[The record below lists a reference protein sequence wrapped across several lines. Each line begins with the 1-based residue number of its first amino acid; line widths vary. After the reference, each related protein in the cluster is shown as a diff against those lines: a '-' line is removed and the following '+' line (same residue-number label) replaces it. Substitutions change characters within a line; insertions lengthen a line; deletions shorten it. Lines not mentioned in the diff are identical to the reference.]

1 MELIKSSTKINFVG
15 SFKVAATISL
25 ILIVISIG
33 SVVMHGGLNL
43 GVDFAGGTV
52 VQVKFSKATTI
63 ESIRDALKQIKLES
77 SLIQQ
82 FSPQEVV
89 IRTSE
94 ATSDLK
100 GLSFRIEEA
109 LSKAYGKG
117 GYEVRRVEVVGP
129 KVGKDLTNKAIMAII
144 FSWIAMLIYIAW
156 RFEFRFAVGGI
167 VALVHDVIVTVGVL
181 SLLNREFS
189 LTIIAALLTIVGYS
203 INDTIVIYDRIR
215 ENLRKGLKKDLG
227 EVMNISINE
236 TLGRTI
242 LTSLTVFS
250 VLIILFIM
258 GGEVLYDFTL
268 AMLVGVISGV
278 YSTVYIAS
286 PLVLA
291 WENYRPSKIRRK

>member
-1 MELIKSSTKINFVG
+1 MELVKATNINFVG

-25 ILIVISIG
+25 IVIVISIG

-52 VQVKFSKATTI
+52 MQVKFPKATST
-63 ESIRDALKQIKLES
+63 ESIRDALKQINLEGS
-77 SLIQQ
+77 IIQQ

-94 ATSDLK
+94 VTSDLK
-100 GLSFRIEEA
+100 GLSSRVEET
-109 LSKAYGKG
+109 LSKVYGKG

-129 KVGKDLTNKAIMAII
+129 KVGKDITNKAIMAIA
-144 FSWIAMLIYIAW
+144 FSWIAMLIYVAW
-156 RFEFRFAVGGI
+156 RFEFRFGVGGI
-167 VALVHDVIVTVGVL
+167 VALIHDVIVTVGVL

-215 ENLRKGLKKDLG
+215 ENMRKISKKDLG

-242 LTSLTVFS
+242 LTSLTVFF
-250 VLIILFIM
+250 VLVILLVF

-268 AMLVGVISGV
+268 AMLIGVISGV

-291 WENYRPSKIRRK
+291 WEKYRPSKIRRK

>member
-1 MELIKSSTKINFVG
+1 MELIKSTNINFVG
-15 SFKVAATISL
+15 SMKVAFTISL
-25 ILIVISIG
+25 ILIAISIG

-52 VQVKFSKATTI
+52 VQVKFPKATSI
-63 ESIRDALKQIKLES
+63 ESIRDALKQIKLEGS
-77 SLIQQ
+77 VIQQ
-82 FSPQEVV
+82 FTPQEVV

-100 GLSFRIEEA
+100 GLSSRIEDA
-109 LSKAYGKG
+109 LSKAYGQG
-117 GYEVRRVEVVGP
+117 GFEVRRVEVVGP
-129 KVGKDLTNKAIMAII
+129 KVGKDLTNKAMMAII

-215 ENLRKGLKKDLG
+215 ENMRKVTKKDLG
-227 EVMNISINE
+227 EIMNISINE

-250 VLIILFIM
+250 VLIILLVM

>member
-1 MELIKSSTKINFVG
+1 MELIKSSTNINFVG

-25 ILIVISIG
+25 IVIAISIA

-52 VQVKFSKATTI
+52 VQVKFPKATTI
-63 ESIRDALKQIKLES
+63 ESIRDALKPIKLES
-77 SLIQQ
+77 SVIQQ
-82 FSPQEVV
+82 FNPQEVV

-94 ATSDLK
+94 STSDLK

-129 KVGKDLTNKAIMAII
+129 KVGKDLTNKAMMAII

-167 VALVHDVIVTVGVL
+167 VALIHDVIVTIGVL
-181 SLLNREFS
+181 SLLDREFS

-215 ENLRKGLKKDLG
+215 ENMRKISKKDLG
-227 EVMNISINE
+227 EIMNISINE

-250 VLIILFIM
+250 VLIILLVM

>member
-1 MELIKSSTKINFVG
+1 MELIKPSTNINFVG
-15 SFKVAATISL
+15 SMKVAFTISL
-25 ILIVISIG
+25 ILIAISIA

-43 GVDFAGGTV
+43 GIDFAGGTL
-52 VQVKFSKATTI
+52 VQVKFPKATSI
-63 ESIRDALKQIKLES
+63 ESIRDALKQIQLES
-77 SLIQQ
+77 SVIQQ

-100 GLSFRIEEA
+100 GLSSRIEEA
-109 LSKAYGKG
+109 LSHAYGKG

-129 KVGKDLTNKAIMAII
+129 KVGKDITNKAIMAII
-144 FSWIAMLIYIAW
+144 FSWVAMLIYIAW

-167 VALVHDVIVTVGVL
+167 VALIHDVIITVGVL

-215 ENLRKGLKKDLG
+215 ENMRKGLKKDLG
-227 EVMNISINE
+227 EIMNISINE

-242 LTSLTVFS
+242 LTSLTVFF
-250 VLIILFIM
+250 VLVILLVM

-291 WENYRPSKIRRK
+291 WENYRPSKMRRK

>member
-1 MELIKSSTKINFVG
+1 MELIKSSTNINFVG

-25 ILIVISIG
+25 IVIAISIG
-33 SVVMHGGLNL
+33 SVIMHGGLNL
-43 GVDFAGGTV
+43 GIDFAGGTV
-52 VQVKFSKATTI
+52 MQVKFPKATST
-63 ESIRDALKQIKLES
+63 ESIRDALKQIKLEGS
-77 SLIQQ
+77 IIQQ
-82 FSPQEVV
+82 FSSQEVV
-89 IRTSE
+89 IRTAE
-94 ATSDLK
+94 ASSDLK
-100 GLSFRIEEA
+100 GLSSRVKEA
-109 LSKAYGKG
+109 LSTAYGKG

-129 KVGKDLTNKAIMAII
+129 KVGKDITNKAIMAIV
-144 FSWIAMLIYIAW
+144 FSWIAMLVYVAW
-156 RFEFRFAVGGI
+156 RFEFRFGVGGI
-167 VALVHDVIVTVGVL
+167 VALIHDVIVTIGVL

-215 ENLRKGLKKDLG
+215 ENMRKGLKKNLG
-227 EVMNISINE
+227 EIMNISINE

-242 LTSLTVFS
+242 LTSLTVFF
-250 VLIILFIM
+250 VLVILLVM

-291 WENYRPSKIRRK
+291 WEKIRPSKMRKI

>member
-1 MELIKSSTKINFVG
+1 MELIKSTNINFVG

-25 ILIVISIG
+25 IVILISIG
-33 SVVMHGGLNL
+33 SVIMHGGLNL

-52 VQVKFSKATTI
+52 MQVKFPKATSI
-63 ESIRDALKQIKLES
+63 ESIRDALKQIKLDNS
-77 SLIQQ
+77 IIQQ

-94 ATSDLK
+94 TTSDLK
-100 GLSFRIEEA
+100 GLSSRVEEA
-109 LSKAYGKG
+109 LSNAYGKG

-129 KVGKDLTNKAIMAII
+129 KVGKDLTNKAMMAII
-144 FSWIAMLIYIAW
+144 FSWIAMLIYVAW
-156 RFEFRFAVGGI
+156 RFEFRFGVGGI
-167 VALVHDVIVTVGVL
+167 VALVHDVIVTIGVL
-181 SLLNREFS
+181 SLLDREFS

-215 ENLRKGLKKDLG
+215 ENMRKGLKKNLG

-236 TLGRTI
+236 TLGRTV
-242 LTSLTVFS
+242 LTSLTVFF
-250 VLIILFIM
+250 VLVILLVM

-286 PLVLA
+286 PLVLV

>member
-1 MELIKSSTKINFVG
+1 MELIKSTNINFVG

-25 ILIVISIG
+25 IVIAISIA

-52 VQVKFSKATTI
+52 VQVKFPKATSI

-77 SLIQQ
+77 SVIQQ
-82 FSPQEVV
+82 FNPQEVV

-100 GLSFRIEEA
+100 GLSFRIEEV

-129 KVGKDLTNKAIMAII
+129 KVGKDLTNKAMMAII

-215 ENLRKGLKKDLG
+215 ENMRKISKKDLG
-227 EVMNISINE
+227 EIMNISINE

-250 VLIILFIM
+250 VLIILLVM

>member
-1 MELIKSSTKINFVG
+1 MELIKSTNINFVG

-25 ILIVISIG
+25 IVILISIG
-33 SVVMHGGLNL
+33 SVIMHGGLNL

-52 VQVKFSKATTI
+52 MQVKFPKATST
-63 ESIRDALKQIKLES
+63 ESIRDALKQIKLDNS
-77 SLIQQ
+77 IIQQ

-94 ATSDLK
+94 TTSDLK
-100 GLSFRIEEA
+100 GLSSRVEEV
-109 LSKAYGKG
+109 LSNAYGKG
-117 GYEVRRVEVVGP
+117 AYEVRRVEVVGP
-129 KVGKDLTNKAIMAII
+129 KVGKDITNKAIMAIV
-144 FSWIAMLIYIAW
+144 FSWIAMLIYVAW
-156 RFEFRFAVGGI
+156 RFEFRFGVGGI
-167 VALVHDVIVTVGVL
+167 VALVHDVIVTIGVL
-181 SLLNREFS
+181 SLLDREFS

-215 ENLRKGLKKDLG
+215 ENMRKGLKKNLG

-242 LTSLTVFS
+242 LTSMTVFF
-250 VLIILFIM
+250 VLVILLVM

-286 PLVLA
+286 PLVLV

>member
-1 MELIKSSTKINFVG
+1 MELIKSTNINFVG

-25 ILIVISIG
+25 IVILISIG
-33 SVVMHGGLNL
+33 SVIMHGGLNL

-52 VQVKFSKATTI
+52 MQVKFPKATSI
-63 ESIRDALKQIKLES
+63 ESIRDALKQIKLDNS
-77 SLIQQ
+77 IIQQ

-94 ATSDLK
+94 TTSDLK
-100 GLSFRIEEA
+100 GLSSRVEEV
-109 LSKAYGKG
+109 LSNAYGKG
-117 GYEVRRVEVVGP
+117 AYEVRRVEVVGP
-129 KVGKDLTNKAIMAII
+129 KVGKDLTNKAIMAIA
-144 FSWIAMLIYIAW
+144 FSWIAMLIYVAW
-156 RFEFRFAVGGI
+156 RFEFRFGVGGI
-167 VALVHDVIVTVGVL
+167 VALIHDVIVTIGVL
-181 SLLNREFS
+181 SLLDREFS

-215 ENLRKGLKKDLG
+215 ENMRKGLKKNLG

-242 LTSLTVFS
+242 LTSLTVFF
-250 VLIILFIM
+250 VLAILLVM

-286 PLVLA
+286 PLVLV

>member
-1 MELIKSSTKINFVG
+1 MELIKSTNINFVG

-25 ILIVISIG
+25 IVILISIG
-33 SVVMHGGLNL
+33 SVIMHGGLNL

-52 VQVKFSKATTI
+52 MQVKFPKATSI
-63 ESIRDALKQIKLES
+63 ESIRDALKQIKLDNS
-77 SLIQQ
+77 IIQQ

-94 ATSDLK
+94 TTSDLK
-100 GLSFRIEEA
+100 GLSSRVEEA
-109 LSKAYGKG
+109 LGNAYGKG

-129 KVGKDLTNKAIMAII
+129 KVGKDLTNKAMMAII
-144 FSWIAMLIYIAW
+144 FSWIAMLIYVAW
-156 RFEFRFAVGGI
+156 RFEFRFGVGGI
-167 VALVHDVIVTVGVL
+167 VALVHDVIVTIGVL
-181 SLLNREFS
+181 SLLDREFS

-215 ENLRKGLKKDLG
+215 ENMRKGLKKNLG

-242 LTSLTVFS
+242 LTSMTVFF
-250 VLIILFIM
+250 VLVILLVM

-286 PLVLA
+286 PLVLV

>member
-1 MELIKSSTKINFVG
+1 MELIKSTNINFVG

-25 ILIVISIG
+25 IVIAISIA

-52 VQVKFSKATTI
+52 VQVKFPKATSI

-77 SLIQQ
+77 SVIQQ
-82 FSPQEVV
+82 FNPQEVV

-100 GLSFRIEEA
+100 GLSFRIEEV

-129 KVGKDLTNKAIMAII
+129 KVGKDLTNKAMMAII

-167 VALVHDVIVTVGVL
+167 VALVHDVIVTIGVL

-215 ENLRKGLKKDLG
+215 ENMRKISKKDLG
-227 EVMNISINE
+227 EIMNISINE

-250 VLIILFIM
+250 VLIILLVM